1 METKEGTMRN
11 RLEERLGRP
20 LTTALMAGI
29 LVFAMAGSAAA
40 ALTIAQIWDGI
51 RPKADARYL
60 QNTKVFATDRVLI
73 GTTSGETIIRNCPKG
88 WQALGGGGDPVSQNT
103 NDLDVVYNG
112 PMVDGDNLVA
122 ADPGKNPP
130 ATGWKVRVV
139 NNNGSVSYEVV
150 VGVICSP

>member
-1 METKEGTMRN
+1 MRSK
-11 RLEERLGRP
+11 LESRFGRP
-20 LTTALMAGI
+20 LATVLMAGI

-60 QNTKVFATDRVLI
+60 QDTKVYATDWVTI
-73 GTTSGETIIRNCPKG
+73 GSSSGQTIVRNCPKG
-88 WQALGGGGDPVSQNT
+88 WQALGGGIDAVSQST
-103 NDLDVVYNG
+103 NDLDVVYSG

-122 ADPGKNPP
+122 AAPGKNPP
-130 ATGWKVRVV
+130 GTGWKVRVV
-139 NNNGSVSYEVV
+139 NNSGSVSYDVV